1 MKTFYL
7 TTAIDYVNGSPH
19 LGHAYEKVLSDVI
32 ARFRRLM
39 GDKVWFLT
47 GTDEHGQKV
56 QQSARKHGVDPQT
69 FVDSVSNEFRVLCT
83 KLEIS
88 NDDFIR
94 TTEERHKQV
103 VRRILQQL
111 FDKGEIYQADYK
123 GFYST
128 RQEQFLQDKD
138 RNPDGSW
145 PEIFGEVTEITET
158 NYFFKLKAYQDWL
171 VEHIRTHEDFI
182 IPRYRAKQVLEFLK
196 EPLNDLCISRPRERL
211 EWGIPLPFDE
221 KFVTYVWFDALLNY
235 YSAVADKPDIWPATF
250 HVIGKDIL
258 VPPHAVYWPIM
269 LQAAGLPLPRSLLAH
284 GWWSINGTK
293 MSKSTGNFVD
303 AGNYCDTYGVD
314 ALRYFLIREMS
325 VGQDSDFSQ
334 AQFLTRYT
342 TELANN
348 LGNLVN
354 RTLNMTNRF
363 AAATVPGA
371 EVEEA
376 PEADLRALWAKTR
389 EEAVA
394 LHESFQFHVA
404 LERTFAFITAT
415 NAYIE
420 LRAPW
425 KLGKS
430 SDPKDQALLKTSLAT
445 MAEALRLGVTLLAA
459 VMPGTTRKIQGVLG
473 YTPGAVW
480 ADELVWSNRLTGW
493 RRPRSSFRVRR
504 RDHPTGQSNRERVAG
519 ITGGVLRPLPCS
531 GPGRRTGQARQHHGG
546 RGCSRSARGAGVH
559 LRTGGTAFFCRAS
572 QAGDRA
578 GRGGGRA
585 GIRGERSRSF
595 RSGAGLGR

>member
-39 GDKVWFLT
+39 GDQVWFLT

-69 FVDSVSNEFRVLCT
+69 FVDSVSQEFRALCA

-94 TTEERHKQV
+94 TTEERHKRV
-103 VRRILQQL
+103 VRQILQQL
-111 FDKGEIYQADYK
+111 YDKGEIYKADYK

-145 PEIFGEVTEITET
+145 PELFGEVTEITET

-171 VEHIRTHEDFI
+171 IEHIRTHEDFI

-221 KFVTYVWFDALLNY
+221 GFVTYVWFDALLNY
-235 YSAVADKPDIWPATF
+235 YSAVADKPGIWPATF

-284 GWWSINGTK
+284 GWWSINGAK

-303 AGNYCDTYGVD
+303 AGTYCDTYGVD

-354 RTLNMTNRF
+354 RTLNMTTRF
-363 AAATVPGA
+363 AEATVPAAEGA
-371 EVEEA
+371 DA
-376 PEADLRALWAKTR
+376 PETDLRALWEKTR
-389 EEAVA
+389 DEAIA
-394 LHESFQFHVA
+394 LHETFQFHVA
-404 LERTFAFITAT
+404 LERTFAFITST

-430 SDPKDQALLKTSLAT
+430 SDPKDQALLRTSLAT

-473 YTPGAVW
+473 YTPGPVW
-480 ADELVWSNRLTGW
+480 ADELVWGSRLTGCKVAATAILFP
-493 RRPRSSFRVRR
+493 RP
-504 RDHPTGQSNRERVAG
+504 
-519 ITGGVLRPLPCS
+519 
-531 GPGRRTGQARQHHGG
+531 
-546 RGCSRSARGAGVH
+546 
-559 LRTGGTAFFCRAS
+559 TA
-572 QAGDRA
+572 
-578 GRGGGRA
+578 
-585 GIRGERSRSF
+585 
-595 RSGAGLGR
+595 